1 MSGRCFSKSLESD
14 VDSAAAAESSLS
26 ATEVSTDGYRTGK
39 QPRHVAFLLE
49 KDLKETD
56 TEEVPRAAFAGRRGG
71 AGARPTEEQ
80 WSWSGRAEAD
90 ALRQRALQCGE
101 DFVRVASGLGYEVVA
116 HTPTAFLKRGMTEK
130 TAALFGV
137 AQPEKQGGTG
147 LAVARSATARASTGA
162 VLLSSPS
169 AAETTVTLAA
179 PFSSGG
185 SSVFPRKGELD
196 SCSSRSSSPGTE
208 DQVGMVPVLSPL
220 LQGSEPGQRRL
231 STDASL
237 RALEVQTP
245 RTTGA
250 HAGVYRYPATI
261 ASLHPLQDST
271 PNSVADGNGVHTS
284 PHRSSRTGFGA
295 EHHANDGA
303 NPPGPAI
310 ANSTR
315 AVHWTPTTRHP
326 SPSRGSPASHRAL
339 TPRTVFPTG
348 NHPVTASLMVPG
360 QQSDA
365 FAVRLSI
372 MDVTSSRTN
381 SNTNTSMS
389 TEHLNGHEF
398 VNVGGSQNT
407 NNRFFTSSTDALN
420 TPAVRM
426 TDDEDW
432 LRATGRLIQ

>member
-1 MSGRCFSKSLESD
+1 MPGRCFSKSLASD
-14 VDSAAAAESSLS
+14 VDSAAATESSLS
-26 ATEVSTDGYRTGK
+26 ATEASTDGHRTGK
-39 QPRHVAFLLE
+39 QLRHVAFLLE

-56 TEEVPRAAFAGRRGG
+56 TEKVPRAAFAGRRGG
-71 AGARPTEEQ
+71 AGARSTEEQ

-116 HTPTAFLKRGMTEK
+116 HTPTAFLKRGMSEK
-130 TAALFGV
+130 TAAPFGV
-137 AQPEKQGGTG
+137 AQPEKQGGIG
-147 LAVARSATARASTGA
+147 LAVAKSATARASTGA
-162 VLLSSPS
+162 VPLSSPS
-169 AAETTVTLAA
+169 AAETTVSLAA
-179 PFSSGG
+179 PFGSGG
-185 SSVFPRKGELD
+185 SPVFPRKGELD
-196 SCSSRSSSPGTE
+196 SCSSRSSSLGTE

-237 RALEVQTP
+237 RALEVQAP

-250 HAGVYRYPATI
+250 HAGIYRYPATI
-261 ASLHPLQDST
+261 ASLHSLQDST
-271 PNSVADGNGVHTS
+271 PNSVADGNSVRTS
-284 PHRSSRTGFGA
+284 PHRSSRPGFGA
-295 EHHANDGA
+295 EHHTNDGA
-303 NPPGPAI
+303 N
-310 ANSTR
+310 STR
-315 AVHWTPTTRHP
+315 VFSGRLTRGILPRQEAIPTR
-326 SPSRGSPASHRAL
+326 
-339 TPRTVFPTG
+339 

-381 SNTNTSMS
+381 SNANTSMS
-389 TEHLNGHEF
+389 AEHLNGHEF
-398 VNVGGSQNT
+398 ANVGGSQNT

-432 LRATGRLIQ
+432 PRATGRLIQ

>member
-1 MSGRCFSKSLESD
+1 MPGRYFSKSLASD
-14 VDSAAAAESSLS
+14 VDSAAAAEGSLS
-26 ATEVSTDGYRTGK
+26 ATEASTDGHCTGK
-39 QPRHVAFLLE
+39 KPRHVAFFLE
-49 KDLKETD
+49 RELKETD
-56 TEEVPRAAFAGRRGG
+56 TEKVPRAAFGGRRGG
-71 AGARPTEEQ
+71 AGARSTEEQ

-116 HTPTAFLKRGMTEK
+116 HTPTAFLRRGMTEK
-130 TAALFGV
+130 TAAPFGV
-137 AQPEKQGGTG
+137 AQPEKQGGAG
-147 LAVARSATARASTGA
+147 FAVARSVTARASTG
-162 VLLSSPS
+162 VVPLSSPS

-179 PFSSGG
+179 PFGSGG
-185 SSVFPRKGELD
+185 SPVFPREGELD

-220 LQGSEPGQRRL
+220 LQGSDPCQRHF

-237 RALEVQTP
+237 RALEVQAP

-250 HAGVYRYPATI
+250 HAGIYCYPSAI
-261 ASLHPLQDST
+261 ASLNPLQDST
-271 PNSVADGNGVHTS
+271 PNSAADSNGVRTS

-295 EHHANDGA
+295 EHHTNDGA
-303 NPPGPAI
+303 HPPGPAI
-310 ANSTR
+310 ANSAR
-315 AVHWTPTTRHP
+315 VAQWTPTTSHP
-326 SPSRGSPASHRAL
+326 SPARGSPASHRTL
-339 TPRTVFPTG
+339 TPRTVFPTR

-365 FAVRLSI
+365 FALRLSI

-389 TEHLNGHEF
+389 AEHVNGHEF
-398 VNVGGSQNT
+398 ANVGGSQNT

-432 LRATGRLIQ
+432 PRARGRLIQ

>member
-1 MSGRCFSKSLESD
+1 MSGRCFSKSLASD
-14 VDSAAAAESSLS
+14 VDSAAATESSLS
-26 ATEVSTDGYRTGK
+26 ATEASTDGHRTGK
-39 QPRHVAFLLE
+39 QLRHVAFLLE

-56 TEEVPRAAFAGRRGG
+56 TEKVPRAAFAGRRGG
-71 AGARPTEEQ
+71 AGARSTEEQ

-116 HTPTAFLKRGMTEK
+116 HTPTAFLKRGMSEK
-130 TAALFGV
+130 TAAPFGV
-137 AQPEKQGGTG
+137 AQPEKQGGIG
-147 LAVARSATARASTGA
+147 LAVAKSATARASTGA
-162 VLLSSPS
+162 VPLSSPS
-169 AAETTVTLAA
+169 AAETTVSLAA
-179 PFSSGG
+179 PFGSGG
-185 SSVFPRKGELD
+185 SPVFPRKGELD
-196 SCSSRSSSPGTE
+196 SCSSRSSSLGTE

-237 RALEVQTP
+237 RALEVQAP

-250 HAGVYRYPATI
+250 HAGIYRYPATI
-261 ASLHPLQDST
+261 ASLHSLQDST
-271 PNSVADGNGVHTS
+271 PNSVADGNGVRTS

-295 EHHANDGA
+295 EHHTNDGA
-303 NPPGPAI
+303 N
-310 ANSTR
+310 STR
-315 AVHWTPTTRHP
+315 VVQWTPTTRHP
-326 SPSRGSPASHRAL
+326 SPARGSPASHRAL
-339 TPRTVFPTG
+339 TPRTVIPTR

-381 SNTNTSMS
+381 SNANTSMS
-389 TEHLNGHEF
+389 AEHLNGHEF
-398 VNVGGSQNT
+398 ANVGGSQNT

-432 LRATGRLIQ
+432 PRATGRLIQ